1 MGLYPGSSWINPFNA
16 PMTLAFL
23 SIMLCA
29 PQRGMAKRG
38 SEQTVVEAGSELAL
52 PCSLRGPSLMWIW
65 VPQYPLCARQLQ
77 QNTHIF
83 TWTSA
88 KTQTVK
94 LAHFQYRLH
103 LRGDPWNGDSYLV
116 LTKPKVSDSGL
127 FSCTNGNQTA
137 STTQVTVTPGCQE
150 GASISVPAQRPLMKG
165 VTVTL
170 RCAPCAGGGT
180 PASTS
185 HTATWSFNGKTA
197 DILEGVRQL
206 RMQLTIK
213 FFSARYQGLWGCVL
227 SGDPP
232 LSGELC
238 LELEPTL
245 TPTSAPPALGSLWT
259 HQHFPIVAG
268 SLAGALGLIL
278 IGALTFVCFKRHQ
291 TRRASQTPIVLK
303 AEGHGD
309 QAAEYPTRT
318 ETKATREMK
327 SSPNS
332 DPSPEG
338 SADVQYTTLQFKEPS
353 VPTALQGAL
362 VTSRDGPSTIY
373 SEVLTP
379 CS

>member
-137 STTQVTVTPGCQE
+137 STTQVTVTP
-150 GASISVPAQRPLMKG
+150 
-165 VTVTL
+165 
-170 RCAPCAGGGT
+170 
-180 PASTS
+180 
-185 HTATWSFNGKTA
+185 
-197 DILEGVRQL
+197 
-206 RMQLTIK
+206 
-213 FFSARYQGLWGCVL
+213 GLWGCVL

>member
-213 FFSARYQGLWGCVL
+213 FFSARYQ
-227 SGDPP
+227 
-232 LSGELC
+232 
-238 LELEPTL
+238 
-245 TPTSAPPALGSLWT
+245 ALGSLWT